1 MSDTEQGHHSAPE
14 ASAALIAYLTGEYPK
29 VSHTFIEREIFALRK
44 LGLTVET
51 MTIRRTAE
59 KDVVGPIQAEEQRNT
74 FSVQQAAK
82 RPMTLVK
89 SHLALLRADA
99 GRWFRAMGLARRT
112 CPPGLKEALWQV
124 FYFLEAG
131 VLAQRLKD
139 RGIRHLHNHFANS
152 SCTVAMLASEMSGV
166 PFSFTLHG
174 PSIFFEPRKWRI
186 DEKIARAS
194 FVACISHYCRGQ
206 GMIFADPAHWSK
218 MKIVHCGIEP
228 ERYGHADRSAPG
240 KHLIFVGRL
249 APIKGVSVLLDAFAR
264 TREAHPDG
272 RLTIVGDGELRAQLE
287 TRAKALSLGNSVTF
301 TGYLSTEEVAA
312 QLDSADIFVLPSF
325 SEGVPVVLMEA
336 MAARM
341 PVIGPKVAGVEELV
355 EDGVSGFAVPP
366 GDADT
371 LGARMVELMESA
383 DRLAAMGTAGRAK
396 VEADFD
402 TVKEAGRIAR
412 FIEDTDA
419 REGAVIR

>member
-1 MSDTEQGHHSAPE
+1 MSEVFDPPQGP
-14 ASAALIAYLTGEYPK
+14 IAYLTGEYPK

-44 LGLTVET
+44 LGLKVET
-51 MTIRRTAE
+51 MTIRRTAA
-59 KDVVGPIQAEEQRNT
+59 KDVVGPIQEAEQRST

-82 RPMTLVK
+82 SPWTLVGA
-89 SHLALLRADA
+89 HLSLLKRDA
-99 GRWFRAMGLARRT
+99 ARWFRALRVARRT

-131 VLAQRLKD
+131 VLARRLQD
-139 RGIRHLHNHFANS
+139 RGITHLHNHFANS
-152 SCTVAMLASEMSGV
+152 SCSVAMIASEMSGV

-206 GMIFADPAHWSK
+206 GMIFADPAHWEK

-228 ERYGHADRSAPG
+228 DRYGQADRSSPG
-240 KHLIFVGRL
+240 KRLIFVGRL
-249 APIKGVSVLLDAFAR
+249 APIKGVSVLLDAFAC
-264 TREAHPDG
+264 TRAAHPDG
-272 RLTIVGDGELRAQLE
+272 HLTIVGDGELREQLE
-287 TRAKALSLGNSVTF
+287 ARAKALALGDAVTF

-312 QLDSADIFVLPSF
+312 QLDAADIFVLPSF

-355 EDGVSGFAVPP
+355 EDGVSGFVVPP
-366 GDADT
+366 GDVET
-371 LGARMVELMESA
+371 LGARIAELLEDA
-383 DRLAAMGTAGRAK
+383 DRRARMGIAGRAK
-396 VEADFD
+396 VHQDFNWMTEAQKLADLI
-402 TVKEAGRIAR
+402 KCSG
-412 FIEDTDA
+412 
-419 REGAVIR
+419 